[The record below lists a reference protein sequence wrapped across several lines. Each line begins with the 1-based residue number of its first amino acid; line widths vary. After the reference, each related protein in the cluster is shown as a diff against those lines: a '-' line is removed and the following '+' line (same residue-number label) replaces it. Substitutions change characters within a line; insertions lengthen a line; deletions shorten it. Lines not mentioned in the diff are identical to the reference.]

1 MTTTLGATSNA
12 PTIGLVGSIS
22 ANKLVIT
29 GVTAGFPN
37 GTEVSILIQDIRG
50 TSTSVIA
57 VIQGNSFVLANIDTT
72 QFTAGN
78 LTLTATAGNA
88 LTQSTVLL
96 VDILQGDPIVIDPQ
110 PALNGLN
117 QLTIQG
123 RAPSLQPNEVLTLEV
138 RDTVG
143 AKVTATAVV
152 QADGSFSVQDMSTQG
167 LRAGLLVI
175 DVKALTSNGA
185 VSVVNAANLVLGN
198 LTPEGTD
205 ATLSASEDTP
215 LAVTAADFGY
225 NATGGYLM
233 TGVKIAG
240 LPAQGTL
247 KLNGVAV
254 VMDQFVS
261 VAQLDAGQLVFQ
273 AAANASGTNYANF
286 KFKVMDSRSG
296 NNEDLVA
303 NTLTF
308 NVAAVNDPTV
318 VANLIPDQ
326 VATYNA
332 PFSYTVPA
340 NTFSDV
346 DSTLTYSATLGSDA
360 ALPAWLTFNAA
371 TRTFSG
377 TPPNAA
383 DINLKVIASDGTNSV
398 SDVFR
403 VAIAPAVTSL
413 AVVSATGALNDRL
426 SAGDVATIEVNFIEA
441 VTVTGTPQL
450 ALNIGGTLVQVN
462 YVSGSGSTTLTF
474 TYTVQA
480 GQNDANGISINANA
494 LTLNGGTIKDVH
506 SNNAILNTPAVAD
519 NASFKVDTENLR
531 TVSADGMDKN
541 FSLAD
546 DTSNTWAVYSDGTT
560 KGRNL
565 YVTVAGTEALQK
577 AQMRLD
583 GGAWTDMT
591 LSGNKAVFHFD
602 TALATGAHAFDFR
615 TQDLAGNFSAVTTQN
630 MAVSSWSSL
639 PTVTTVTAATVNV
652 PNASTGQALLGNGS
666 LQTFTVSKE
675 AIGSYLNNG
684 AANLF
689 LQGGTTGDAGSGTV
703 VDHLTLTGDGAV
715 LNLSDLLSGGYTVDK
730 VQGFEFLDMRA
741 SGKQAIVADAISLG
755 SVSTSGWLSNSN
767 LLAGYYAMVVRGD
780 AEDTLV
786 INRGGAHDI
795 TGFVAA
801 GTSTNAGNFIADG
814 FTYNIFRNDTTKQYL
829 LVQQGVQVSI
839 WRPTAVGAPVNIV
852 PLSLTALQDT
862 TKAITDIS
870 VEDINGNLSQV
881 QLSVLNGKVSVTLSG
896 TTVSAGALNSS
907 SVTLT
912 GTQAQLNEALAT
924 LTYKGDAAF
933 SGTDTLTIVSTDSTG
948 TPLSDNDTVNI
959 TVSRVN
965 NAPVNTVP
973 GAQSTAEDTDKVIT
987 GLSVSDADGNA
998 NLTVTLGITN
1008 GTLTLLNGA
1017 GVTLGGN
1024 NSTSVTLT
1032 GTVGDINS
1040 LLVTANAVT
1049 YKPTPD
1055 FFGNATLTMTSS
1067 DGTLTDIDSVAITV
1081 AAVNDAPVLAD
1092 SNLNLATVDPVTG
1105 NPVGAVG
1112 SLVSS
1117 FMGGVTD
1124 VDAGALQGMAITGV
1138 DTTKGTVWFS
1148 TNGGSAWTEVTQ
1160 TLSNTNA
1167 LLIGSDADNRLY
1179 FKPMAGA
1186 PDGQVSAAISF
1197 RAWDRTTGTE
1207 GSFVSTTPNGNTTAF
1222 SIGVE
1227 TIAQTIY
1234 HDEPPTLVGS
1244 NPSDNGFM
1252 MAVSNNIT
1260 LNFSEAI
1267 VKGTGLIELY
1277 RANGTLVQSFDVVSS
1292 GLVTGWGTA
1301 NLTINPTNNLL
1312 ASTGYY
1318 IKIAS
1323 TAVKDTTGNAY
1334 AGISDATTLN
1344 FRTTDEDGG
1353 IPPTAMSG
1361 SGYVVSSAGD
1371 VNGDGFD
1378 DVMVG
1383 VPTLRNEPYTGSY
1396 LAGGAY
1402 VIYGN
1407 AAGTLPAL
1415 PMNTAT
1421 GVNAS
1426 IAASVGFK
1434 ISSAMSAESRFGAT
1448 VSGIGDVNGDGF
1460 DDVMMGLGGT
1470 NARAFVVY
1478 GGATNAGVSIDTA
1491 GNINNSQGFKIAL
1504 ASGFDSTAAFGSVV
1518 TGLGDVNGDG
1528 VADFGVRV
1536 ISSLA
1541 NSFSY
1546 VLYGSKT
1553 NQSDLVVTG
1562 EMNQYAIGDASRG
1575 YRLAGLVT
1583 AVGDMNND
1591 GMADVVATTYNNN
1604 DNSSAAT
1611 IYYSNANG
1619 TANTTNAAYSVTG
1632 TISNS
1637 PMRQVTSMG
1646 DVNGDG
1652 IADLAVLSSNHVFV
1666 VYGQTGTT
1674 NVALSTLS
1682 ATQGYKIVLPTG
1694 SSHYD
1699 WISSAGDVNGD
1710 GLADVIIGK
1719 QNTYANF
1726 AMVVYGNATGTDV
1739 QLSHILGYSSGYNV
1753 SDDALPA
1760 SQGFKISSVPGGEIG
1775 YRVSNA
1781 GDFNGDGLADLIVG
1795 GLAAQ
1800 DGVFGIVLGGTQ
1812 FVTNAVQ
1819 GSGTVNGTS
1828 GSEALFGS
1836 TANDTLTGGGGVDRF
1851 FAGEGNDTI
1860 VLTATDV
1867 TNLANVTTGQTV
1879 KTSTDGG
1886 GGFDTLRLTGGANLN
1901 LTTINNVGGM
1911 GLEEHSRIE
1920 SIERIDMATDTA
1932 SNTLSL
1938 QARDVRDMAGMNL
1951 IRIGSVSADGKTWS
1965 NVTGT
1970 ALSATTKFHQL
1981 VVEGGSN
1988 DNLTLGTDLGFW
2000 SVTGTVNNGTHNY
2013 TVYQNAGSNA
2023 QVLVRAGVVVTNND
2037 SVAPVVLD
2045 LNRDG
2050 DLSYSQTL
2058 MDVNGDGQLDQ
2069 TAWAGAQDGVLV
2081 WDKYA
2086 DGVVHDNSQYAFSQ
2100 YGAAGST
2107 DLQGLA
2113 AGFDTNH
2120 DGEFNAQDAKFA
2132 EFKVWQDGN
2141 GNGVSDVGEVRS
2153 LAEVGIEAIQLS
2165 SDGVVRAPAVGVQ
2178 EAGRSTAQLADGGEM
2193 LVADAAF
2200 AFQTVPQLDLAGFV
2214 AQAQAESKAQP
2225 LPAQASVKLFL
2236 YDMIQGAT
2244 AAELGSRELFAAEGG
2259 APHAPEPQHPGFHM
2273 DLLAEHFLQPP
2284 PS

>member
-1 MTTTLGATSNA
+1 
-12 PTIGLVGSIS
+12 
-22 ANKLVIT
+22 
-29 GVTAGFPN
+29 
-37 GTEVSILIQDIRG
+37 
-50 TSTSVIA
+50 
-57 VIQGNSFVLANIDTT
+57 
-72 QFTAGN
+72 
-78 LTLTATAGNA
+78 
-88 LTQSTVLL
+88 
-96 VDILQGDPIVIDPQ
+96 
-110 PALNGLN
+110 
-117 QLTIQG
+117 
-123 RAPSLQPNEVLTLEV
+123 
-138 RDTVG
+138 
-143 AKVTATAVV
+143 
-152 QADGSFSVQDMSTQG
+152 
-167 LRAGLLVI
+167 
-175 DVKALTSNGA
+175 
-185 VSVVNAANLVLGN
+185 
-198 LTPEGTD
+198 
-205 ATLSASEDTP
+205 
-215 LAVTAADFGY
+215 
-225 NATGGYLM
+225 
-233 TGVKIAG
+233 
-240 LPAQGTL
+240 
-247 KLNGVAV
+247 
-254 VMDQFVS
+254 
-261 VAQLDAGQLVFQ
+261 
-273 AAANASGTNYANF
+273 
-286 KFKVMDSRSG
+286 
-296 NNEDLVA
+296 
-303 NTLTF
+303 
-308 NVAAVNDPTV
+308 
-318 VANLIPDQ
+318 
-326 VATYNA
+326 
-332 PFSYTVPA
+332 
-340 NTFSDV
+340 
-346 DSTLTYSATLGSDA
+346 
-360 ALPAWLTFNAA
+360 
-371 TRTFSG
+371 
-377 TPPNAA
+377 
-383 DINLKVIASDGTNSV
+383 
-398 SDVFR
+398 
-403 VAIAPAVTSL
+403 
-413 AVVSATGALNDRL
+413 
-426 SAGDVATIEVNFIEA
+426 
-441 VTVTGTPQL
+441 
-450 ALNIGGTLVQVN
+450 
-462 YVSGSGSTTLTF
+462 
-474 TYTVQA
+474 
-480 GQNDANGISINANA
+480 
-494 LTLNGGTIKDVH
+494 
-506 SNNAILNTPAVAD
+506 
-519 NASFKVDTENLR
+519 
-531 TVSADGMDKN
+531 
-541 FSLAD
+541 
-546 DTSNTWAVYSDGTT
+546 
-560 KGRNL
+560 
-565 YVTVAGTEALQK
+565 
-577 AQMRLD
+577 
-583 GGAWTDMT
+583 
-591 LSGNKAVFHFD
+591 
-602 TALATGAHAFDFR
+602 
-615 TQDLAGNFSAVTTQN
+615 
-630 MAVSSWSSL
+630 
-639 PTVTTVTAATVNV
+639 
-652 PNASTGQALLGNGS
+652 
-666 LQTFTVSKE
+666 
-675 AIGSYLNNG
+675 
-684 AANLF
+684 
-689 LQGGTTGDAGSGTV
+689 
-703 VDHLTLTGDGAV
+703 
-715 LNLSDLLSGGYTVDK
+715 
-730 VQGFEFLDMRA
+730 
-741 SGKQAIVADAISLG
+741 
-755 SVSTSGWLSNSN
+755 
-767 LLAGYYAMVVRGD
+767 
-780 AEDTLV
+780 
-786 INRGGAHDI
+786 
-795 TGFVAA
+795 
-801 GTSTNAGNFIADG
+801 
-814 FTYNIFRNDTTKQYL
+814 
-829 LVQQGVQVSI
+829 
-839 WRPTAVGAPVNIV
+839 
-852 PLSLTALQDT
+852 
-862 TKAITDIS
+862 
-870 VEDINGNLSQV
+870 
-881 QLSVLNGKVSVTLSG
+881 
-896 TTVSAGALNSS
+896 
-907 SVTLT
+907 
-912 GTQAQLNEALAT
+912 
-924 LTYKGDAAF
+924 
-933 SGTDTLTIVSTDSTG
+933 
-948 TPLSDNDTVNI
+948 
-959 TVSRVN
+959 
-965 NAPVNTVP
+965 
-973 GAQSTAEDTDKVIT
+973 
-987 GLSVSDADGNA
+987 
-998 NLTVTLGITN
+998 
-1008 GTLTLLNGA
+1008 
-1017 GVTLGGN
+1017 
-1024 NSTSVTLT
+1024 
-1032 GTVGDINS
+1032 
-1040 LLVTANAVT
+1040 
-1049 YKPTPD
+1049 
-1055 FFGNATLTMTSS
+1055 
-1067 DGTLTDIDSVAITV
+1067 
-1081 AAVNDAPVLAD
+1081 
-1092 SNLNLATVDPVTG
+1092 
-1105 NPVGAVG
+1105 
-1112 SLVSS
+1112 
-1117 FMGGVTD
+1117 
-1124 VDAGALQGMAITGV
+1124 
-1138 DTTKGTVWFS
+1138 
-1148 TNGGSAWTEVTQ
+1148 
-1160 TLSNTNA
+1160 
-1167 LLIGSDADNRLY
+1167 
-1179 FKPMAGA
+1179 
-1186 PDGQVSAAISF
+1186 
-1197 RAWDRTTGTE
+1197 
-1207 GSFVSTTPNGNTTAF
+1207 
-1222 SIGVE
+1222 
-1227 TIAQTIY
+1227 
-1234 HDEPPTLVGS
+1234 VGS

-1267 VKGTGLIELY
+1267 VKGTGLLELYKADGSLVQSFDAATSTALTWSGSTLTINPTADLLANTSYYIKIAPTAVKDTTGNAYAGIADVTTLNFTTANGDGSIPLTPTYPGESNSRLGISVSNLGDVNGDGFDDVIVGASGGNGAAYVIYGNASGAGVSLTSGTIAADKGFKIVGPSASSYTGDSVSSMGDINGDGLADILVGAYHGAGTTADGAAYVVFGSTQGTTVNLSAFNASQGFKIVGPERLGFSVSNAGDVNGDGINDMIAGALPGTGTGTAYVIYGKTSGMNFNFVGNSTLDPSDGFRLMGTTASGGANLGFTVSSAGDFNGDGYADVIVGADGQWDAYIIFGGPTGFGGGDVISLAAAGKGIKLNGDVLRMGHQVAGIGDHNGDGLSDIVMVANTGSTAYHVNVIYGTSDASVRNISMSDLPTNPSLGYRITSNYVASSLTRVSGAGDMNGDGIADLVISGYAAITYSGWSYVVYGTSNVANNLDNLGRLDLSGQSIDPSLGFRVYNNAMGESISTAGDFNGDGLDDLIFGSIAGRYSILLGGTQWVTQAVQGAGVITGMAEDEALIGSAVDDILTGGGGVDRFFAVAGNDTIVLTASDVANLASNSAASVKAMVDGGTGYDTIRLAGGANLDLTQITNVGAMGTEERSRIESIERIDLATDTAANKLTISSRDIKDMAGFNRIHTGLASEDGQIWTNVSGAALSTTTRYHQMVVEATAADSVVLTADLGGWLNVGTVSNGTSTYNVFQNDKSNTQIIVGQGAAMDLPPNLVGSTPSDNGFMTALGNDLVLNFSETVVKGTGLIELFN
-1277 RANGTLVQSFDVVSS
+1277 ANGTLVQSFDVVSS

-1434 ISSAMSAESRFGAT
+1434 ISSAMSAESRFGAA

-2141 GNGVSDVGEVRS
+2141 GNGASDVGEVRS
-2153 LAEVGIEAIQLS
+2153 LAELGIEAIQLT

-2178 EAGRSTAQLADGGEM
+2178 EAGRSTAQLADGGQM

-2200 AFQTVPQLDLAGFV
+2200 AFQTVPQLDFAGFV

-2244 AAELGSRELFAAEGG
+2244 AAEQGIGALFAAEGEG
-2259 APHAPEPQHPGFHM
+2259 LSAPEPQHLGFHM
-2273 DLLAEHFLQPP
+2273 DLLAEHLLQPP
-2284 PS
+2284 QS

>member
-1 MTTTLGATSNA
+1 
-12 PTIGLVGSIS
+12 
-22 ANKLVIT
+22 
-29 GVTAGFPN
+29 
-37 GTEVSILIQDIRG
+37 
-50 TSTSVIA
+50 
-57 VIQGNSFVLANIDTT
+57 VLAT
-72 QFTAGN
+72 GS
-78 LTLTATAGNA
+78 TLSYTENNTATAINTVITVADADSTA
-88 LTQSTVLL
+88 LALGTVS
-96 VDILQGDPIVIDPQ
+96 I
-110 PALNGLN
+110 
-117 QLTIQG
+117 
-123 RAPSLQPNEVLTLEV
+123 
-138 RDTVG
+138 
-143 AKVTATAVV
+143 
-152 QADGSFSVQDMSTQG
+152 
-167 LRAGLLVI
+167 
-175 DVKALTSNGA
+175 
-185 VSVVNAANLVLGN
+185 
-198 LTPEGTD
+198 
-205 ATLSASEDTP
+205 
-215 LAVTAADFGY
+215 
-225 NATGGYLM
+225 TGGYVTGQDVLSFANTGAAAM
-233 TGVKIAG
+233 GNISGSFNGTTGV
-240 LPAQGTL
+240 
-247 KLNGVAV
+247 
-254 VMDQFVS
+254 M
-261 VAQLDAGQLVFQ
+261 
-273 AAANASGTNYANF
+273 
-286 KFKVMDSRSG
+286 
-296 NNEDLVA
+296 
-303 NTLTF
+303 TLTSVS
-308 NVAAVNDPTV
+308 N
-318 VANLIPDQ
+318 
-326 VATYNA
+326 
-332 PFSYTVPA
+332 
-340 NTFSDV
+340 
-346 DSTLTYSATLGSDA
+346 SATLAQWQAALRAVAYSNTSDA
-360 ALPAWLTFNAA
+360 PSTAA
-371 TRTFSG
+371 
-377 TPPNAA
+377 
-383 DINLKVIASDGTNSV
+383 
-398 SDVFR
+398 
-403 VAIAPAVTSL
+403 
-413 AVVSATGALNDRL
+413 
-426 SAGDVATIEVNFIEA
+426 
-441 VTVTGTPQL
+441 
-450 ALNIGGTLVQVN
+450 
-462 YVSGSGSTTLTF
+462 
-474 TYTVQA
+474 
-480 GQNDANGISINANA
+480 
-494 LTLNGGTIKDVH
+494 
-506 SNNAILNTPAVAD
+506 
-519 NASFKVDTENLR
+519 R
-531 TVSADGMDKN
+531 TVS
-541 FSLAD
+541 
-546 DTSNTWAVYSDGTT
+546 
-560 KGRNL
+560 
-565 YVTVAGTEALQK
+565 YVVK
-577 AQMRLD
+577 D
-583 GGAWTDMT
+583 
-591 LSGNKAVFHFD
+591 
-602 TALATGAHAFDFR
+602 
-615 TQDLAGNFSAVTTQN
+615 
-630 MAVSSWSSL
+630 
-639 PTVTTVTAATVNV
+639 
-652 PNASTGQALLGNGS
+652 
-666 LQTFTVSKE
+666 
-675 AIGSYLNNG
+675 
-684 AANLF
+684 
-689 LQGGTTGDAGSGTV
+689 
-703 VDHLTLTGDGAV
+703 
-715 LNLSDLLSGGYTVDK
+715 
-730 VQGFEFLDMRA
+730 
-741 SGKQAIVADAISLG
+741 
-755 SVSTSGWLSNSN
+755 
-767 LLAGYYAMVVRGD
+767 
-780 AEDTLV
+780 
-786 INRGGAHDI
+786 
-795 TGFVAA
+795 
-801 GTSTNAGNFIADG
+801 
-814 FTYNIFRNDTTKQYL
+814 
-829 LVQQGVQVSI
+829 
-839 WRPTAVGAPVNIV
+839 
-852 PLSLTALQDT
+852 
-862 TKAITDIS
+862 
-870 VEDINGNLSQV
+870 
-881 QLSVLNGKVSVTLSG
+881 
-896 TTVSAGALNSS
+896 GALNSAV
-907 SVTLT
+907 VT
-912 GTQAQLNEALAT
+912 
-924 LTYKGDAAF
+924 
-933 SGTDTLTIVSTDSTG
+933 STINVTAV
-948 TPLSDNDTVNI
+948 ND
-959 TVSRVN
+959 
-965 NAPVNTVP
+965 APVNTVP
-973 GAQSTAEDTDKVIT
+973 VAQTTPEDTDKVIT
-987 GLSVSDADGNA
+987 GLSVLDVDATGSI
-998 NLTVTLGITN
+998 TVTLGVTN
-1008 GTLTLLNGA
+1008 GTLALLTGT
-1017 GVTLGGN
+1017 GVTLTGN
-1024 NSTSVTLT
+1024 NSTSITLT
-1032 GTVGDINS
+1032 GTQGAINT
-1040 LLVTANAVT
+1040 LLATANAVT

-1055 FFGNATLTMTSS
+1055 FYGNATLTMTSS
-1067 DGTLTDIDSVAITV
+1067 DGTLIDIDSVAITV

-1117 FMGGVTD
+1117 FMGGVSD

-1179 FKPMAGA
+1179 FKPTAGA

-1207 GSFVSTTPNGNTTAF
+1207 GSFVSTTLNGNTTAF
-1222 SIGVE
+1222 SIGME

-1470 NARAFVVY
+1470 NARGFVVY

-2200 AFQTVPQLDLAGFV
+2200 AFQTVPQLDFAGFV

-2244 AAELGSRELFAAEGG
+2244 AAEQGIGALFAAEGEG
-2259 APHAPEPQHPGFHM
+2259 LIAPEPQHLGFHM
-2273 DLLAEHFLQPP
+2273 DLLAEHLLQPP
-2284 PS
+2284 QS